1 MEIYNFFSEP
11 IRTTD
16 TEKCQLLSL
25 IYQDLTS
32 TFDTQEN
39 IKIVQ
44 TGSFISIIG
53 QIYGEDLVSGDTELN
68 CCFMYT
74 SIKFVWI
81 NANDVLH
88 NNFKEW

>member
-1 MEIYNFFSEP
+1 MEIYNFFTEP
-11 IRTTD
+11 IRTSD
-16 TEKCQLLSL
+16 TEKCEILSL

-32 TFDTQEN
+32 TFDRHEN

-53 QIYGEDLVSGDTELN
+53 QIYGEDLDCGDTQLN
-68 CCFMYT
+68 SCFMHT

-81 NANDVLH
+81 NAADVFH